1 MHLRSRED
9 PSVDLY
15 QASKLL
21 TQICDIEPNVNKS
34 LVSELYDEIVHRM
47 EAQFEGLFLDLS
59 AKETAIQ
66 ALQENAELFNGYD
79 EAQQIATRI
88 ARYSK
93 QLTTI
98 VDFGQ
103 KNHDKFL
110 STYGTG
116 LTESL
121 LAKQTKILFEHQ
133 IKQEIFHAQMLRLV
147 KKNVRSD

>member
-79 EAQQIATRI
+79 EAQ
-88 ARYSK
+88 
-93 QLTTI
+93 
-98 VDFGQ
+98 
-103 KNHDKFL
+103 
-110 STYGTG
+110 
-116 LTESL
+116 
-121 LAKQTKILFEHQ
+121 
-133 IKQEIFHAQMLRLV
+133 
-147 KKNVRSD
+147 

>member
-1 MHLRSRED
+1 M
-9 PSVDLY
+9 
-15 QASKLL
+15 
-21 TQICDIEPNVNKS
+21 
-34 LVSELYDEIVHRM
+34 
-47 EAQFEGLFLDLS
+47 
-59 AKETAIQ
+59 
-66 ALQENAELFNGYD
+66 QENAELFNGYD
-79 EAQQIATRI
+79 EAQTISTRI

-133 IKQEIFHAQMLRLV
+133 IKQEIFHAQMLRLA
-147 KKNVRSD
+147 KANLRSDFDQLDLKESQARATYEIFAAQNEDHDSSSLERFLSILGN